1 MRFFQKKE
9 RVGGMLVISSLSGK
23 KWFNLLIT
31 MTKIMLEFQCSGTF
45 TKKKSVFRTSDQWCY
60 VFVPL
65 PIYLEA
71 CSLKQVADLLESMQ
85 FEILFFIH
93 SLSPG
98 EKIISDMR
106 GVIRSN

>member
-45 TKKKSVFRTSDQWCY
+45 AKKKISVQNFRSMVLCICT
-60 VFVPL
+60 
-65 PIYLEA
+65 
-71 CSLKQVADLLESMQ
+71 VADLFGSMQ
-85 FEILFFIH
+85 FEA
-93 SLSPG
+93 SC
-98 EKIISDMR
+98 
-106 GVIRSN
+106 RST